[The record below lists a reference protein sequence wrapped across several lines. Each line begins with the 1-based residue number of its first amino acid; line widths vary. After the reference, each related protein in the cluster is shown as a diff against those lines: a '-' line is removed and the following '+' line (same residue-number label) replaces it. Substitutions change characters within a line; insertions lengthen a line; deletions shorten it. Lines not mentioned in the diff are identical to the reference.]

1 MSILKPD
8 AIPSF
13 LAELARA
20 RFWGSVQ
27 IDYQNGEPTLV
38 RKTETTKVVSN
49 FTHGG
54 NNRHELPKQQ

>member
-8 AIPSF
+8 AIPSL
-13 LAELARA
+13 LAELTRS

-54 NNRHELPKQQ
+54 DNRHEANYR